1 MLAHILGE
9 YAQTLLA
16 EFDDIYKH
24 KMIST
29 YTSIHGIPS
38 VKIFLQQ
45 ISNEQNHFSY
55 DLIAISGISQKTE
68 TDRKLFLNSDVSEL
82 LTISAELYGIKK
94 ILQTNQAS
102 HPHTFILLDQLTPLT
117 LGSIIEILSK
127 YIF

>member
-1 MLAHILGE
+1 MLVHILGE

-16 EFDDIYKH
+16 EFDDIYKR
-24 KMIST
+24 KMIGT

-38 VKIFLQQ
+38 AKIFLQQ

-68 TDRKLFLNSDVSEL
+68 TDRRLFLDSHVSEL
-82 LTISAELYGIKK
+82 LTISAELYEIKK
-94 ILQTNQAS
+94 TLQTNQSS